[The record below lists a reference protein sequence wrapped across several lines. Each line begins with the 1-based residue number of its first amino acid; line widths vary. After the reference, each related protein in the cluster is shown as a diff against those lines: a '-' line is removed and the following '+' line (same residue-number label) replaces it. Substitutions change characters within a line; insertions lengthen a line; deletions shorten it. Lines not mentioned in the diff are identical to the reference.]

1 MTLKL
6 AIHPYPALK
15 RTSCLS
21 SPPLSA
27 PSLQGGVIGVVINWD
42 CDLDLSESEC
52 NPKYSFR
59 RLDPKHVP
67 ASSGYNF
74 R

>member
-1 MTLKL
+1 MLFN
-6 AIHPYPALK
+6 
-15 RTSCLS
+15 
-21 SPPLSA
+21 PPWLTF
-27 PSLQGGVIGVVINWD
+27 LQGGVIGVIINWN

-59 RLDPKHVP
+59 RLDPKYDP

-74 R
+74 RYLVP

>member
-1 MTLKL
+1 MFF
-6 AIHPYPALK
+6 
-15 RTSCLS
+15 
-21 SPPLSA
+21 SPPWLT
-27 PSLQGGVIGVVINWD
+27 SLQGGVIGVIINWN

-59 RLDPKHVP
+59 RLDPKYDP

-74 R
+74 RYLVLDP